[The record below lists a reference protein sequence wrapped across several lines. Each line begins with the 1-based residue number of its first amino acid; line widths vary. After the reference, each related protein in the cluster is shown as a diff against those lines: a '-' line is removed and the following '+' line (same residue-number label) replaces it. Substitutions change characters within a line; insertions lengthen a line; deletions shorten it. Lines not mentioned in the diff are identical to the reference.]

1 MMLDMPWDA
10 LKIRHLRRRMG
21 WSQSD
26 LARRLSCESKQVLEW
41 EQGQLSLL
49 ETHIRMLDMLQHQAD
64 SEADQITSC
73 PLAEIV
79 MDETRESQINLEK
92 VKRRFSE
99 NN

>member
-10 LKIRHLRRRMG
+10 IKIRHLRRRMG

-26 LARRLSCESKQVLEW
+26 LARRLECESKLIIEC
-41 EQGQLSLL
+41 EQGKITLL
-49 ETHIRMLDMLQHQAD
+49 ESHVQILEMLQHQAD

-73 PLAEIV
+73 PLAEMV
-79 MDETRESQINLEK
+79 MDETQESQINLEK